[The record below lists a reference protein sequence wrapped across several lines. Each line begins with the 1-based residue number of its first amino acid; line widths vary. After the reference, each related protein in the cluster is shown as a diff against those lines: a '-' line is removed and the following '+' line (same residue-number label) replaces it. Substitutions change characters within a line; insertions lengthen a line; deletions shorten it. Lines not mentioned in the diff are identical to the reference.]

1 MTHHVYIQIAINIL
15 TLSGKGMGTSLL
27 LRGFDG
33 FLAAGAFFLGLVMAG
48 TRAISFVAIAS
59 DAVAADG
66 LTVDECEYAA
76 AEGLFRSKSCRSAAV
91 RYDWE
96 GGPLLKVDDAD
107 VAEFL

>member
-1 MTHHVYIQIAINIL
+1 
-15 TLSGKGMGTSLL
+15 MGTSLL

-48 TRAISFVAIAS
+48 TRGISFVAIAS
-59 DAVAADG
+59 DAVADG
-66 LTVDECEYAA
+66 LTVDECEYAAAA

-96 GGPLLKVDDAD
+96 GGPLLMADAD

>member
-1 MTHHVYIQIAINIL
+1 
-15 TLSGKGMGTSLL
+15 MGTSLL

-33 FLAAGAFFLGLVMAG
+33 FLAAEAFFFG
-48 TRAISFVAIAS
+48 FAIAS
-59 DAVAADG
+59 DPRPRISSDAVADG

-76 AEGLFRSKSCRSAAV
+76 AVGLFRSKSCRSAAV

-96 GGPLLKVDDAD
+96 GGPLLMDDAD